1 MGHALAN
8 AVLKDN
14 LMVQWND
21 NPMVEWNDAGIH
33 SVGTSDLKFSVI
45 TGYINIPPPSRLAT
59 QDQDYRNLSPTV
71 DCVCLCQCKVVM
83 RPCLDSI
90 DLLPEKKIIQSVTS
104 FSSLDQMTP
113 NSASFIH
120 TF

>member
-45 TGYINIPPPSRLAT
+45 TGYINIPPPS
-59 QDQDYRNLSPTV
+59 
-71 DCVCLCQCKVVM
+71 
-83 RPCLDSI
+83 
-90 DLLPEKKIIQSVTS
+90 
-104 FSSLDQMTP
+104 
-113 NSASFIH
+113 
-120 TF
+120 